1 MYFHKPVKQASEDV
15 EEAVEYGSIRLHGK
29 FKLMKKM
36 EKQISTQM
44 ALKHR
49 NGYII
54 KKSMFKKK
62 KKRSPELSSIP
73 ICKDMVVNF
82 DYQLIGLR
90 EA

>member
-62 KKRSPELSSIP
+62 KKEVQNSQAFQYVKIWW
-73 ICKDMVVNF
+73 
-82 DYQLIGLR
+82 LILIIN
-90 EA
+90 